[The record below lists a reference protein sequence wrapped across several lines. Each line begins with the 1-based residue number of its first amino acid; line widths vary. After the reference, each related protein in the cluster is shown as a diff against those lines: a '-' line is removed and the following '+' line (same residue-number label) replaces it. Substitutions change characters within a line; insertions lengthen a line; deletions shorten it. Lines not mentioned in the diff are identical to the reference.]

1 MNEWLTEKME
11 NSMFKCIMKWLG
23 VGDTPAVITETEL
36 NKMTKKEIED
46 WAADH
51 GINFDRRLTK
61 AKMINE
67 LKKNIIVD

>member
-1 MNEWLTEKME
+1 
-11 NSMFKCIMKWLG
+11 MKWLG

-51 GINFDRRLTK
+51 GINFDRMLTK

-67 LKKNIIVD
+67 LKGHIVVD